1 MIVSIKTGGGS
12 YDVVLQQ
19 GCAGQAGHYL
29 ELRRRVLIVTDDG
42 VPAAYAAAVAAC
54 CAAPHIC
61 TVPQGEGSKSI
72 AVWQQLL
79 ETMQRAGFDRGDCVV
94 AVGGGMVGDL
104 AGFAASAYMRG
115 INFYNIPT
123 TVLAQVDASVGGKTA
138 LNLGGIKNGVG
149 AFYPPKA
156 VLADPTLLATL
167 PPRQV
172 ANGLAEAVK
181 MALTSDASLF
191 ALFETEDASEHLP
204 EIVYRSV
211 CIKKAVVEADEK
223 EAGQRKILNFGHTI
237 GHAIESVQGEN
248 GLYHGECVALGMLP
262 MCSESVRAR
271 LLPVLWRLG
280 LPTSCRFDAAAV
292 YGALLH
298 DKKASD
304 GGITVAETQA
314 VGSCRL
320 RTVTPEELAERLRYY
335 D

>member
-79 ETMQRAGFDRGDCVV
+79 ETMQQQGFGRGDCVV
-94 AVGGGMVGDL
+94 AVGGGVVGDL

-115 INFYNIPT
+115 IDFYNIPT

-138 LNLGGIKNGVG
+138 LNLGGIKNSIG

-156 VLADPTLLATL
+156 VLADLALLATL
-167 PPRQV
+167 SRRQV

-181 MALTSDASLF
+181 IALTSDETLF
-191 ALFETEDASEHLP
+191 RLFETEDPSAHLP
-204 EIVYRSV
+204 EIICRSV
-211 CIKKAVVEADEK
+211 CLKKAVIEADEK
-223 EAGQRKILNFGHTI
+223 ETGQRKILNFGHTI
-237 GHAIESVQGEN
+237 GHAIESVQGAD
-248 GLYHGECVALGMLP
+248 GLLHGECVALGMLP
-262 MCSESVRAR
+262 MCSENVRAR
-271 LLPVLWRLG
+271 LLPVLRRLG
-280 LPTSCRFDAAAV
+280 LPVTCQFDREAV
-292 YGALLH
+292 YRALLH
-298 DKKASD
+298 DKKAAAD
-304 GGITVAETQA
+304 GITVVETQR

-320 RTVTPEELAERLRYY
+320 RTAAPEELAEKLRYY
-335 D
+335 G